1 MKKTNLIF
9 LLFLMVSAVYAQN
22 ISHQDIS
29 RAVLNTLP
37 KWLSV
42 IPAGDETNYGF
53 QNREEFSRAGL
64 GTPIEEFAMGNDFNT
79 QKGQAARMLPL
90 GQWRIP
96 VIVDQK
102 NRAMV
107 TVIKENSEWKIV
119 DFGAAGLASELNDF
133 ENQLTAEQFQRLK
146 MVRVYQP
153 LTDFLFYDD
162 PESNPDQIVL
172 LPLLSASKYLESQG
186 LQTKKT
192 WTLEEVVKVL
202 HKSVSN
208 QNQK

>member
-1 MKKTNLIF
+1 MKKASLIF
-9 LLFLMVSAVYAQN
+9 LLFLMVSAVYTQN
-22 ISHQDIS
+22 KRNQEIS
-29 RAVLNTLP
+29 RAVLPSLP

-53 QNREEFSRAGL
+53 QNREEFSRADL
-64 GTPIEEFAMGNDFNT
+64 GTPIEVFTLGDDFYT
-79 QKGQAARMLPL
+79 QTGQTTRLSSL

-153 LTDFLFYDD
+153 LSDFLFYND

-172 LPLLSASKYLESQG
+172 LPLLSASKYLENQG

-192 WTLEEVVKVL
+192 WTLEEVAKVL
-202 HKSVSN
+202 HRSISI